1 MHEILLLAMQ
11 AGKLKEIKREGW
23 LRAGIEQPENVACHS
38 YRAAFLAM
46 LIGDALNLNTEKMLK
61 MALLHDLAEAMI
73 GDITPHDMEREE
85 KMEREEA
92 IMKKLLQDF
101 EEYYRIW
108 REFVEGKS
116 KEAEIMQ
123 QIDKLEMILQAHE
136 YAAKYGRKKV
146 EEFLG
151 EEKNIAHPFL
161 ISLLEEIKSSFSSS

>member
-1 MHEILLLAMQ
+1 
-11 AGKLKEIKREGW
+11 
-23 LRAGIEQPENVACHS
+23 
-38 YRAAFLAM
+38 
-46 LIGDALNLNTEKMLK
+46 